1 MAWFR
6 QWIMEGYSVRQLVLQ
21 NGHSRPWLYRLIDS
35 WLAETPPYVALE
47 HQTTRYL
54 LFDGTFLHRPTSI
67 VVLMDG
73 QTNRVVRGQF
83 DVQENTVLQLRAFFE
98 PMIEEGLRPL
108 SFTVDGNRQVI
119 RASQGAL
126 AGCRH
131 PALSGSYP
139 ATRLVMVSKL
149 PEDCLRSS
157 AAADL
162 PSGHQNRHRRG
173 SERLSQSRLRM
184 GSQVRLRD
192 KESHRNRSRIQRY
205 KTRTQHA
212 FRGPSRH
219 VPLH

>member
-47 HQTTRYL
+47 HQTPRYL

-98 PMIEEGLRPL
+98 PIDRRRP
-108 SFTVDGNRQVI
+108 
-119 RASQGAL
+119 APSQFHCG
-126 AGCRH
+126 R
-131 PALSGSYP
+131 
-139 ATRLVMVSKL
+139 
-149 PEDCLRSS
+149 
-157 AAADL
+157 
-162 PSGHQNRHRRG
+162 
-173 SERLSQSRLRM
+173 
-184 GSQVRLRD
+184 
-192 KESHRNRSRIQRY
+192 
-205 KTRTQHA
+205 
-212 FRGPSRH
+212 
-219 VPLH
+219 